1 MNFAQGY
8 SKIGDYSKAMKL
20 LSEITPDRFTLDS
33 LKYASVKIDVL
44 EKQGNYEQALNLYKD
59 YSAML
64 ERYQKNCSRTIC
76 CLQTRNISLR

>member
-8 SKIGDYSKAMKL
+8 SKIGDYGKAMKL

-64 ERYQKNCSRTIC
+64 ELSKRIALARFVVCRQETSA
-76 CLQTRNISLR
+76 